1 MQPLYQHLTPQII
14 SMYESGVSS
23 REIGKRLSIPRTC
36 LGRIIRNHLRSLR
49 DAANASAATQLH
61 VMQLPRE
68 NGAIIPNHEVPL
80 RGLWRGLE
88 RWRDLH

>member
-1 MQPLYQHLTPQII
+1 M
-14 SMYESGVSS
+14 
-23 REIGKRLSIPRTC
+23 
-36 LGRIIRNHLRSLR
+36 R